1 MSHPRNWLSVAGLIA
16 VTVIAVGWATPSWA
30 VEFPACP
37 GCRTTSLLLSL
48 AGNFQQPGDPCNPE
62 GESVALAGEVHVV
75 TQIVGQVGVPPT
87 GTFVTNVYLN
97 MAGVQGTGQ
106 TSGDLYIGT
115 GGGQNFRGVQ
125 YPVSPISPSPLIP
138 AIFTLEP
145 TNGCA
150 SVPLPVEFRAVFD
163 SDGTL
168 LPASTVTLGG
178 IVP

>member
-1 MSHPRNWLSVAGLIA
+1 MSHPRNWLSVTGLIA
-16 VTVIAVGWATPSWA
+16 VTLIAVGWATPSSA
-30 VEFPACP
+30 VTFPACP
-37 GCRTTSLLLSL
+37 SCRTTSLLLAL
-48 AGNFQQPGDPCNPE
+48 AGNFESPGDPCGPAENVP
-62 GESVALAGEVHVV
+62 LAGEVHVV

-87 GTFVTNVYLN
+87 GNFVTNVYLN

-115 GGGQNFRGVQ
+115 GFQKFPGVQ
-125 YPVSPISPSPLIP
+125 FPENPVFPSNPIH

-150 SVPLPVEFRAVFD
+150 SVPLPVEFRAVFG

-168 LPASTVTLGG
+168 LPQSTVSLGG